1 MKELDRFAT
10 EYKKDMQ
17 ISTKLLGMIGGAV
30 VIGCAAV
37 ATMTMIIFNQ
47 GIIKDTQENLE
58 YTIKGVNYTLKD
70 WAKTLSATGGIIAE
84 NSDIQIAAKIQD
96 ENMLRTVVRTQG
108 ESTGFDFFAI
118 SDSNGVI
125 INGASYNCSA
135 GNVSNCSVVKK
146 ALSTK

>member
-70 WAKTLSATGGIIAE
+70 WAKTLSATGGIIVE

-96 ENMLRTVVRTQG
+96 DFIQWVVDTIT
-108 ESTGFDFFAI
+108 EDKPKVCPI
-118 SDSNGVI
+118 
-125 INGASYNCSA
+125 
-135 GNVSNCSVVKK
+135 KK
-146 ALSTK
+146 D